1 MHGFNVGEL
10 CIIYGALLL
19 FGVIGILLLLQG
31 WFFKRTFYKKYTLHA
46 KAKVTDK
53 SGSDMTKPVITYEA
67 EVNDK
72 AITLVERSGIGLP
85 FYVPQVGDI
94 VDVYIHPDPNKL
106 VSLSVPQNTKT
117 RTFVCE
123 ARALSMAKFYLGM
136 GSVFAGMSLL
146 GIVMFTCM

>member
-1 MHGFNVGEL
+1 MNGFSVGEL

-19 FGVIGILLLLQG
+19 FCVIGILLLLQG

-53 SGSDMTKPVITYEA
+53 LGSDMSKPVITYEA
-67 EVNDK
+67 EVNDE
-72 AITLVERSGIGLP
+72 AITLVSLA
-85 FYVPQVGDI
+85 VP
-94 VDVYIHPDPNKL
+94 K
-106 VSLSVPQNTKT
+106 NTKT

-136 GSVFAGMSLL
+136 GSVYVGMSLL
-146 GIVMFTCM
+146 GIVMFTGI